1 MCNTFS
7 SLSFIVITLQM
18 NQQNTSNTP
27 SSILYELAKSNK
39 MTSNYQVVS
48 ESGPAH
54 QKVYKVHLH
63 VGNTG
68 PFEGV
73 GSSLKSARNAA
84 ASCALSDNF
93 SGLQVN
99 PTVELNILSM
109 KSREVATYRELESM
123 SLSSPKS
130 DHYDSL
136 FLSQQYHAGVMQR
149 GSRMHQKPRR
159 LWRMSVTI
167 CGRTYIGEGHTKSEA
182 RGSAASHAL
191 RELKPA
197 LLERAKM
204 VELELTKQKQVAQQQ
219 QREGGSIDMEATATD
234 KLKAPC
240 FVSKLHEVANKH
252 RMEISFTLVNET
264 GPPHVRIFHMKCKV
278 GDKEL
283 MGKCT
288 FNFIRKRIALE
299 SLKCIT

>member
-1 MCNTFS
+1 
-7 SLSFIVITLQM
+7 M
-18 NQQNTSNTP
+18 NQQNTSNNTP

-48 ESGPAH
+48 ESGPPH
-54 QKVYKVHLH
+54 QKVYKIHLH
-63 VGNTG
+63 VGNSG

-93 SGLQVN
+93 SGLQAN

-123 SLSSPKS
+123 SLPSSKS

-136 FLSQQYHAGVMQR
+136 FLSQQYHSGIMNR

-182 RGSAASHAL
+182 RGSAAGHAL

-204 VELELTKQKQVAQQQ
+204 VELELAKQKQAAALQQK
-219 QREGGSIDMEATATD
+219 EGGGDEMVATD

-252 RMEISFTLVNET
+252 RMEISFTLLNET

-278 GDKEL
+278 GDKEF
-283 MGKCT
+283 MGK
-288 FNFIRKRIALE
+288 IMD
-299 SLKCIT
+299 

>member
-1 MCNTFS
+1 MNSQNAS
-7 SLSFIVITLQM
+7 S
-18 NQQNTSNTP
+18 NNTP

-39 MTSNYQVVS
+39 MTSNYQTIS

-73 GSSLKSARNAA
+73 GSSLKGARNAA
-84 ASCALSDNF
+84 ASRALSDNF
-93 SGLQVN
+93 PGLNVN

-123 SLSSPKS
+123 SLSASRH

-136 FLSQQYHAGVMQR
+136 FLSHQYNSSRLLSRGGPRLNQQQN
-149 GSRMHQKPRR
+149 KLRR

-182 RGSAASHAL
+182 RYNAAAHAL
-191 RELKPA
+191 RELKQVLIEKA
-197 LLERAKM
+197 RL
-204 VELELTKQKQVAQQQ
+204 VEMEVAKQKQQSANQT
-219 QREGGSIDMEATATD
+219 EDPE
-234 KLKAPC
+234 KPKAPC
-240 FVSKLHEVANKH
+240 FVSKLHELVNKQ
-252 RMEISFTLVNET
+252 RMEIKFELINET
-264 GPPHVRIFHMKCKV
+264 GPPHVRIFHMSCTVGEHKV
-278 GDKEL
+278 TGWW
-283 MGKCT
+283 
-288 FNFIRKRIALE
+288 
-299 SLKCIT
+299 